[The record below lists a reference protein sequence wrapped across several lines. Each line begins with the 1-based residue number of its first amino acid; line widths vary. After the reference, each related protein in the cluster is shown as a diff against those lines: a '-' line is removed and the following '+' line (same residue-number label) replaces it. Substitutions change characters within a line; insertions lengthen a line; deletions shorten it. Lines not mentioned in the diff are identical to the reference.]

1 MPDWRDLA
9 AQLEEALGLDVAPVA
24 ITFGQAAP
32 EGVRLFDA
40 PMPAPNDDGM
50 TGRVPAGCVF
60 WMLAAERTFTTVPAD
75 HGNCSV
81 GQYTH
86 GMIDWEALT
95 SSGDVA
101 TLLECGW
108 VTVEAA
114 QQLPHVE
121 DAPAYVT
128 YGPLAETPVDPDV
141 VFLRID
147 ASQLMV
153 VNDAFP
159 DMRLE
164 GKPQCHIIAIAQ
176 QGEVATSLGCAVSRV
191 RTGMPASQMTCAI
204 PASRLAEAVQ
214 RIAAVASGDDVVM
227 RYAAD
232 DAERFGALSL

>member
-1 MPDWRDLA
+1 MTYEHLTVEREDNVAVVTINRHERRNALA
-9 AQLEEALGLDVAPVA
+9 ARTIEELGLAFDELASDETVGAVVITGAGGKAFCAGADLEEGFDVGGDIKEFVRA
-24 ITFGQAAP
+24 GQAAP

-121 DAPAYVT
+121 DAP
-128 YGPLAETPVDPDV
+128 G
-141 VFLRID
+141 
-147 ASQLMV
+147 
-153 VNDAFP
+153 
-159 DMRLE
+159 
-164 GKPQCHIIAIAQ
+164 
-176 QGEVATSLGCAVSRV
+176 LG
-191 RTGMPASQMTCAI
+191 
-204 PASRLAEAVQ
+204 
-214 RIAAVASGDDVVM
+214 
-227 RYAAD
+227 
-232 DAERFGALSL
+232 